1 MYQINNERLTDA
13 SSIVSKN
20 IYVCVCVCVSRGI
33 KMENYRVEGERSR
46 SFPPNSFG
54 NFSSRSSVSGAAS
67 IKETAKLTSG
77 TGAPP

>member
-20 IYVCVCVCVSRGI
+20 IYVSREI

>member
-1 MYQINNERLTDA
+1 MYI
-13 SSIVSKN
+13 SGGVKI
-20 IYVCVCVCVSRGI
+20 
-33 KMENYRVEGERSR
+33 ENCRVERERSR
-46 SFPPNSFG
+46 SFAPSPDSFG